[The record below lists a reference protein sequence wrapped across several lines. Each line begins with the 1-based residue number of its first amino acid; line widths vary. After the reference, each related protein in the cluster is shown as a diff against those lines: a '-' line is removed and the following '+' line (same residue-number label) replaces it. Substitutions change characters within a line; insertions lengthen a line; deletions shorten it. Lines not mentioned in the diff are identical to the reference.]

1 MTDKGPHHMGDRPE
15 GRRSSRPRIALL
27 THTFPEQTGEFAFL
41 APEISRL
48 ANAFDVVLIPSQVAR
63 TNLWPLPPGVSLQ
76 SGLSEYRTRWSVRLA
91 SLFRALGFPSTYREM
106 LAFGWR
112 GLSPRVAATVV
123 ARASRIMRARQWFRR
138 YLSRTDVDAVYS
150 WWADGF
156 GYGMAWAASDLGIHS
171 VARAHGYEVFDEQ
184 DRLGRIPFQQKTISS
199 FDLVFPVSQAG
210 ASILSHKF
218 PTSAER
224 IHVRYLGVEPA
235 PGDGLRSADGV
246 FRILSC
252 SSCIEVKRVEL
263 LASGILELA
272 REHPQLRFQW
282 THIGDGPTLQFVRDL
297 MHSSRVVYERC
308 YFPGALPPLMVREW
322 MAERPYDV
330 FVNVSSSEGLPVTLM
345 EAASSG
351 IPLVA
356 TDVGGNSEIV
366 QDQVGY
372 LLPPDPTPRQLADVL
387 SELSLLHPEDVQ
399 TMSLSAKQVWANQFS
414 ADSNYERFIHD
425 LRSVSDSVPN
435 PPR

>member
-1 MTDKGPHHMGDRPE
+1 MGDRPE
-15 GRRSSRPRIALL
+15 ERRSSRPRIALL

-48 ANAFDVVLIPSQVAR
+48 ANDFDVILIPSQVVR

-76 SGLSEYRTRWSVRLA
+76 SGLSEYRMRWSVRLA
-91 SLFRALGFPSTYREM
+91 SLFRALAFPSTYREM

-112 GLSPRVAATVV
+112 DLSPRVAATVV
-123 ARASRIMRARQWFRR
+123 ARASRIMSTRQWFRR
-138 YLSRTDVDAVYS
+138 YLSRRDVDAVYS

-156 GYGMAWAASDLGIHS
+156 GYGMAWAASDLGIRS

-184 DRLGRIPFQQKTISS
+184 DRLGRIPFQRETVAS

-210 ASILSHKF
+210 AAVLSHKF
-218 PTSAER
+218 PASAER

-235 PGDGLRSADGV
+235 PGDGLRSTDGV

-272 REHPQLRFQW
+272 REHPHFEFQW

-297 MHSSRVVYERC
+297 MRSSPDVYERC
-308 YFPGALPPLMVREW
+308 YFPGALPPSTVREW

-366 QDQVGY
+366 QDRVGC
-372 LLPPDPTPRQLADVL
+372 LLPRDPTPRQLADVL
-387 SELSLLHPEDVQ
+387 YEHSLLHTEDVQ

-414 ADSNYERFIHD
+414 AETNYARFAQD
-425 LRSVSDSVPN
+425 LWSVSDNVPH

>member
-1 MTDKGPHHMGDRPE
+1 MDDRPE
-15 GRRSSRPRIALL
+15 GSRSSRPRVALL

-48 ANAFDVVLIPSQVAR
+48 AKDFDVVLIPSQVAR
-63 TNLWPLPPGVSLQ
+63 ANLWPLPPGVSLQ
-76 SGLSEYRTRWSVRLA
+76 SGFSEYRTRWSVMLA
-91 SLFRALGFPSTYREM
+91 SLFRATAFPSTYREM

-112 GLSPRVAATVV
+112 GFSPRVAATIVV
-123 ARASRIMRARQWFRR
+123 RASRIMSARQWFRR
-138 YLSRTDVDAVYS
+138 YLSRSDVDAVYS
-150 WWADGF
+150 WWADGY
-156 GYGMAWAASDLGIHS
+156 GCGMAWAASDLGIHS

-184 DRLGRIPFQQKTISS
+184 DRLGRIPFQRETIAS
-199 FDLVFPVSQAG
+199 FDLIFPVSQAG
-210 ASILSHKF
+210 AAVLSHKF
-218 PTSAER
+218 PASADR
-224 IHVRYLGVEPA
+224 IQVRYLGVEPA
-235 PGDGLRSADGV
+235 PGDGLRSTDGV

-263 LASGILELA
+263 LALGILELA
-272 REHPQLRFQW
+272 REHPQFKFQW

-297 MHSSRVVYERC
+297 LRSAPDVHQRC
-308 YFPGALPPLMVREW
+308 YFPGALAPSTVREW

-366 QDQVGY
+366 QDQVGH
-372 LLPPDPTPRQLADVL
+372 LLPPHPTPHQLADVL
-387 SELSLLHPEDVQ
+387 YELSLLHPEDVQ
-399 TMSLSAKQVWANQFS
+399 SMSLSAKYVWAQKFS
-414 ADSNYERFIHD
+414 ADSNYARFVQD
-425 LRSVSDSVPN
+425 LWSVSDSDPH

>member
-1 MTDKGPHHMGDRPE
+1 MDDRPE
-15 GRRSSRPRIALL
+15 ERRSSRPRIALL

-48 ANAFDVVLIPSQVAR
+48 ANDFDVVLIPSQVVG
-63 TNLWPLPPGVSLQ
+63 TNLWPLPHGVSLQ
-76 SGLSEYRTRWSVRLA
+76 SGLSEYRMRWSVRLA
-91 SLFRALGFPSTYREM
+91 SLFRALAFPSTYREM
-106 LAFGWR
+106 LAFGWG

-156 GYGMAWAASDLGIHS
+156 GYGMAWAASELGIRS
-171 VARAHGYEVFDEQ
+171 VARAHGYEVFDER
-184 DRLGRIPFQQKTISS
+184 DRLGRIPFQRETIAS

-210 ASILSHKF
+210 ASVLSHKF
-218 PTSAER
+218 PDSAER

-235 PGDGLRSADGV
+235 PGDGLRSTDGV
-246 FRILSC
+246 FRVLSC

-272 REHPQLRFQW
+272 REHPQFKFQW
-282 THIGDGPTLQFVRDL
+282 THIGDGPTLKFVRDL
-297 MHSSRVVYERC
+297 VDSSPDVYERC
-308 YFPGALPPLMVREW
+308 YFPGALPPSTVREW

-372 LLPPDPTPRQLADVL
+372 LLPRDPTPRQVADAL
-387 SELSLLHPEDVQ
+387 YELSLLHPEEVQ
-399 TMSLSAKQVWANQFS
+399 TMSLSAKQVWAQKFS
-414 ADSNYERFIHD
+414 ADSNYARFAQD
-425 LRSVSDSVPN
+425 LWSVSDNVPH

>member
-1 MTDKGPHHMGDRPE
+1 MGDRPE
-15 GRRSSRPRIALL
+15 ERRSSRPRIVLL
-27 THTFPEQTGEFAFL
+27 THTFPERTGEFAFL

-48 ANAFDVVLIPSQVAR
+48 ANDFDVVLIPSQVAR

-76 SGLSEYRTRWSVRLA
+76 SGFREYRRRWSVRLA
-91 SLFRALGFPSTYREM
+91 SLFRSLAFPSTYREM

-112 GLSPRVAATVV
+112 VLSPRVAATVV
-123 ARASRIMRARQWFRR
+123 ARASRIMGTRQWFRR
-138 YLSRTDVDAVYS
+138 YLSCSDVDAVYS

-184 DRLGRIPFQQKTISS
+184 DRLGRIPFQRETVAS

-210 ASILSHKF
+210 AAVLSHKF

-235 PGDGLRSADGV
+235 LGDGLRSTDGV

-252 SSCIEVKRVEL
+252 SSCLEVKRVEL

-272 REHPQLRFQW
+272 REHPQLTFQW

-297 MHSSRVVYERC
+297 TRSSPDVYERC
-308 YFPGALPPLMVREW
+308 YFPGALSPSTVREW

-387 SELSLLHPEDVQ
+387 YELSLLHPEDVQ

-414 ADSNYERFIHD
+414 ADSNYARFVQD
-425 LRSVSDSVPN
+425 FWSVSDNVPN

>member
-1 MTDKGPHHMGDRPE
+1 MADRPE

-27 THTFPEQTGEFAFL
+27 THTFPEQIGEFAFL

-48 ANAFDVVLIPSQVAR
+48 ANDFDVVLIPSQVAR
-63 TNLWPLPPGVSLQ
+63 ANLWPLPPGVWLQ
-76 SGLSEYRTRWSVRLA
+76 SGFSEYRPRWSVMLA
-91 SLFRALGFPSTYREM
+91 SLFRAVAFPSTYREM

-123 ARASRIMRARQWFRR
+123 ARASRIMSARQWFRR
-138 YLSRTDVDAVYS
+138 YLSRSDVDAVYS

-156 GYGMAWAASDLGIHS
+156 GYGMAWAASDLGIPS
-171 VARAHGYEVFDEQ
+171 VARAHGYEVFDER
-184 DRLGRIPFQQKTISS
+184 DRLGRIPFQRETIAI
-199 FDLVFPVSQAG
+199 FDLIFPVSQAG
-210 ASILSHKF
+210 AAFLSHKF
-218 PTSAER
+218 PAAAER
-224 IHVRYLGVEPA
+224 IRVRYLGVEPS
-235 PGDGLRSADGV
+235 PGDGLRSTDGV

-272 REHPQLRFQW
+272 REHPQFKFQW
-282 THIGDGPTLQFVRDL
+282 THIGDGPTLQFARDL
-297 MHSSRVVYERC
+297 IRSAPDMHERC
-308 YFPGALPPLMVREW
+308 YFPGVLPPSTVRKW

-372 LLPPDPTPRQLADVL
+372 LLPRDPTPRQLADVL
-387 SELSLLHPEDVQ
+387 YELSSLHPEDVQ
-399 TMSLSAKQVWANQFS
+399 AMSLSAKQVWAQRFS
-414 ADSNYERFIHD
+414 ADSNYARFVQD
-425 LRSVSDSVPN
+425 FWSVSDKVSN

>member
-1 MTDKGPHHMGDRPE
+1 MGDRS
-15 GRRSSRPRIALL
+15 GVKRSSRPRIALV

-48 ANAFDVVLIPSQVAR
+48 AKDFDVVLIPSQVAR
-63 TNLWPLPPGVSLQ
+63 ANLWPLPPGVSLQ
-76 SGLSEYRTRWSVRLA
+76 SGFSEYRTRWSVRLA
-91 SLFRALGFPSTYREM
+91 SLFRAMAFPSTYREM

-123 ARASRIMRARQWFRR
+123 ARASRIMSARQWFRR
-138 YLSRTDVDAVYS
+138 YLSRSDVDAVYS

-184 DRLGRIPFQQKTISS
+184 DRLGRIPFQSETVAS
-199 FDLVFPVSQAG
+199 FDFVFPVSHAG
-210 ASILSHKF
+210 AAVLSHKF
-218 PTSAER
+218 PASSER
-224 IHVRYLGVEPA
+224 IHVRFLGVEPA
-235 PGDGLRSADGV
+235 PGDGLRSTDGV

-272 REHPQLRFQW
+272 REHPQLKFQW

-297 MHSSRVVYERC
+297 TGSSPDVYERC
-308 YFPGALPPLMVREW
+308 YFPGALSPSTVREW

-387 SELSLLHPEDVQ
+387 YELSSLHPEDVQ
-399 TMSLSAKQVWANQFS
+399 AMSLSAKQVWAQRFS
-414 ADSNYERFIHD
+414 ADSNYARFVQD
-425 LRSVSDSVPN
+425 FWSVSDNVPN

>member
-1 MTDKGPHHMGDRPE
+1 MGDRPE
-15 GRRSSRPRIALL
+15 ERRSSHPRIALL
-27 THTFPEQTGEFAFL
+27 THTFPEKAGEFAFL
-41 APEISRL
+41 APEISLL
-48 ANAFDVVLIPSQVAR
+48 ANNFNVVLIPSQVAR
-63 TNLWPLPPGVSLQ
+63 TNLWPLPSGVSLQ
-76 SGLSEYRTRWSVRLA
+76 FGLSEYRTRWSVRLA
-91 SLFRALGFPSTYREM
+91 SLFRALAFLSTYREM

-123 ARASRIMRARQWFRR
+123 ARASRIMSARQWFRR
-138 YLSRTDVDAVYS
+138 YLSRSDVDAVYS

-184 DRLGRIPFQQKTISS
+184 DRLGRIPFQRETVAS
-199 FDLVFPVSQAG
+199 FDLLFPVSEAG
-210 ASILSHKF
+210 ASVLRLKF
-218 PTSAER
+218 PASAER

-235 PGDGLRSADGV
+235 PGDGLRSTDGV

-263 LASGILELA
+263 LALGILELT
-272 REHPQLRFQW
+272 REHPQLKFRW
-282 THIGDGPTLQFVRDL
+282 THIGDGPTLQRVHDL
-297 MHSSRVVYERC
+297 LRSSPHVYEQSS
-308 YFPGALPPLMVREW
+308 FPGTLPSSTVREW

-366 QDQVGY
+366 QDRVGQ

-387 SELSLLHPEDVQ
+387 YEMSLLHPEDVQ
-399 TMSLSAKQVWANQFS
+399 SMSLSAKQVWAQKFS
-414 ADSNYERFIHD
+414 ADSNYARFVQD
-425 LRSVSDSVPN
+425 LWSVSDKIPN